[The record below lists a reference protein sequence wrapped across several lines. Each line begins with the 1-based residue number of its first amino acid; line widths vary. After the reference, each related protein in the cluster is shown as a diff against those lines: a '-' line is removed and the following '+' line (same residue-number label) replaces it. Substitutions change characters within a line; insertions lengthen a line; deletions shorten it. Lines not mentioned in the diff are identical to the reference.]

1 MIYRK
6 HDIVIVNA
14 DKGRAVIII
23 NVTDYVEKV
32 ERQVT
37 TSITTNY
44 LTIKLQKTTKQSIM
58 L

>member
-23 NVTDYVEKV
+23 NVTDYIEKV

>member
-1 MIYRK
+1 MMYRK

-23 NVTDYVEKV
+23 NVTDYIEKV